1 MKRERFVRVAERRV
15 NSILMQFDRLSRCSN
30 KRNYEYNQQ
39 DIKKIFNAIEKRVKE
54 TKDMFLQEG
63 GGEKE
68 FSL

>member
-1 MKRERFVRVAERRV
+1 
-15 NSILMQFDRLSRCSN
+15 MQFDRLSRCSN